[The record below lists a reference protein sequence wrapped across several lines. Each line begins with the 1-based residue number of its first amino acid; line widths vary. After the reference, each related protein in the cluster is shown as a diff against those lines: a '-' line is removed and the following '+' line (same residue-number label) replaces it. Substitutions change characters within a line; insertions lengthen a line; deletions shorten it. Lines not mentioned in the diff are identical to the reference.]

1 MMQGYIASLF
11 GPCCTVTAENIEET
25 FKLARSELAR
35 LPDDEDGSLS
45 EEEALEKGRLFL
57 RHER

>member
-1 MMQGYIASLF
+1 MKGYIASLF
-11 GPCCTVTAENIEET
+11 GPCCIVTAANIDES

-35 LPDDEDGSLS
+35 LPADEDGSLS
-45 EEEALEKGRLFL
+45 EEALEKGRLFL